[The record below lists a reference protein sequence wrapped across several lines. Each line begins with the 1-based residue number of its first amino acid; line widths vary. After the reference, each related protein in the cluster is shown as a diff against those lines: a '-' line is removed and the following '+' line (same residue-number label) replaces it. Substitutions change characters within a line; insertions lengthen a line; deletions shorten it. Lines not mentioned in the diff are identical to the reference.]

1 MNARFDSPTSN
12 RGFSKI
18 EREEKELLMITLEDL
33 KRQGGLTLSQA
44 AALIGSFTGRKP
56 SVSTC
61 WRWMDKGVRGV
72 KLDSVRIGNTL
83 YTTDHAIRTFVT
95 TQSSDMTKERV
106 EVTHTMQEMQQP
118 PKAVMSGSLATAKQH
133 LDKVVCGGSSRKQH
147 A

>member
-72 KLDSVRIGNTL
+72 KLDSVRIGSTL
-83 YTTDHAIRTFVT
+83 YTTNGAIRMFIT
-95 TQSSDMTKERV
+95 TQSANMGQERV
-106 EVTHTMQEMQQP
+106 EVTQTSQAIQQK
-118 PKAVMSGSLATAKQH
+118 PKAVMSGSLAAAKQH
-133 LDKVVCGGSSRKQH
+133 LDEVVCGGSSHK
-147 A
+147 

>member
-72 KLDSVRIGNTL
+72 KLDSVRIGSTL
-83 YTTDHAIRTFVT
+83 YTTNGAIRMFIT
-95 TQSSDMTKERV
+95 TQSANMGQERV
-106 EVTHTMQEMQQP
+106 EVTQTSQAIQQQ
-118 PKAVMSGSLATAKQH
+118 PKAVMSGSLAAAKQH
-133 LDKVVCGGSSRKQH
+133 LDEVVCGGSSHKQ
-147 A
+147 